1 MNGSGGVV
9 EGAAGQV
16 SLASMSC
23 AVERHRVQVHP
34 RPVGRDELDPD
45 RPPVG
50 FQGVTEQAQ
59 GGQRGSLVLSVYG
72 QVQVPVRP
80 RLPSEQRVD
89 SPTASYPEFAA
100 RRSVGTAI
108 TSFGGMPVWTSP
120 R

>member
-1 MNGSGGVV
+1 
-9 EGAAGQV
+9 
-16 SLASMSC
+16 MSC

-50 FQGVTEQAQ
+50 FHGATEQAR

-72 QVQVPVRP
+72 QG
-80 RLPSEQRVD
+80 VD

-108 TSFGGMPVWTSP
+108 TSFSGMPTLDVSP
-120 R
+120 LITAA